1 MGAGDKV
8 GEALI
13 QLGYE
18 LDFLDP
24 DKVDNYSLS
33 NYDVII
39 TGVRFFNVNDKAAQL
54 TPKLLQFVEQGGN
67 LIVQYNTSYRLKTKE
82 FYPYPLKLSR
92 DRVTEEDAAVTFLM
106 PNHPV
111 LNSPNKLTKHDFD
124 GWVQER
130 GLYFPNG
137 WGKEYQAILSW
148 ADSGEE
154 QKKGALLVAPYG
166 KGNYI
171 YTGISF
177 FRELPAGVSG
187 AYKLLVNLI
196 SLSND

>member
-1 MGAGDKV
+1 
-8 GEALI
+8 
-13 QLGYE
+13 
-18 LDFLDP
+18 
-24 DKVDNYSLS
+24 
-33 NYDVII
+33 
-39 TGVRFFNVNDKAAQL
+39 
-54 TPKLLQFVEQGGN
+54 
-67 LIVQYNTSYRLKTKE
+67 
-82 FYPYPLKLSR
+82 
-92 DRVTEEDAAVTFLM
+92 M

-137 WGKEYQAILSW
+137 WSKEYQAILSW
-148 ADSGEE
+148 ADSGRNR
-154 QKKGALLVAPYG
+154 KRRAINCSLW